1 MGDWQDTQS
10 SVFLKEAMFRA
21 SIGSPMNWKRRIAK
35 EWLWFLCSIAG
46 GFLLWSVLGFYK
58 PPLIETDVQPVR
70 RTVPPSTT
78 TDFKPVERVT
88 EKELNIQVQR
98 DAPIDPNLVK
108 WDDSSSDT
116 IEKWK
121 ELRIIFA
128 VLLVPFLYFM
138 RITVWS
144 FKQIRKK
151 PK

>member
-1 MGDWQDTQS
+1 
-10 SVFLKEAMFRA
+10 
-21 SIGSPMNWKRRIAK
+21 MNWKRRIAK
-35 EWLWFLCSIAG
+35 EWLWLLGSIAG

-58 PPLIETDVQPVR
+58 PPPIKASHIVTDSKLERHLIRE
-70 RTVPPSTT
+70 
-78 TDFKPVERVT
+78 
-88 EKELNIQVQR
+88 ELKIQVQR
-98 DAPIDPNLVK
+98 LIDAGVPEPEIK
-108 WDDSSSDT
+108 KFIKKFGKGQETESSLPPSSESVEVVSRSYI